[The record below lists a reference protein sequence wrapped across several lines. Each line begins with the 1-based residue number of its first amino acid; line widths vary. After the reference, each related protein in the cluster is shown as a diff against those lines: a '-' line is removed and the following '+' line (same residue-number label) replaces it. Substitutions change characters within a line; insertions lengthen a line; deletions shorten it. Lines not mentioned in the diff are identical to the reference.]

1 MIGRFLNFASKFAP
15 KIDRGIGMI
24 NKTFR
29 TIGQISPSVRQIGS
43 TINNASG
50 NRLANSDVGKKL
62 MELQN
67 KVEQGAKIGENFTNQ
82 LL

>member
-15 KIDRGIGMI
+15 KIDRGISMI

-29 TIGQISPSVRQIGS
+29 TIGQISPSVSQIGS
-43 TINNASG
+43 TINNSSG
-50 NRLANSDVGKKL
+50 NCLANSDVGRKL

>member
-29 TIGQISPSVRQIGS
+29 TIGQISPSIRQIGS

-67 KVEQGAKIGENFTNQ
+67 KVEQGAKIGENFTN
-82 LL
+82 

>member
-24 NKTFR
+24 NKTFW

>member
-29 TIGQISPSVRQIGS
+29 TIGQISPSIRQIGS

>member
-24 NKTFR
+24 NKSFR